1 MPEPVRVLVT
11 GGSGFVAGH
20 LIRRLLADGYLV
32 RATVRTSNRDKELR
46 KTMAGAGVDVENLDI
61 VVADLNS
68 DDGWTEAVRGCRFVQ
83 HVASPFPPRQP
94 ADEDEVIIPARE
106 GTLRVLRAAAAEGV
120 RRVVITSSFAAIG
133 YSPKPSGTPYD
144 ETDWTNPDDA
154 VSPYV
159 KSKTLAERAAWD
171 FAQRPGSPELAV
183 VNPVGVFGPPL
194 DENLSTSV
202 QIIDALLRGQP
213 PLLPVGQGPLA
224 EPVPRVRPR
233 VARARATT
241 AAARASFAVVDVRD
255 VADLLVRAMTSPQ
268 AAGQRY
274 LAAAGQP
281 VTLPEIAAVLR
292 SRLGAGAARVPSR
305 DVPDWAVR
313 FGARFVPPLRE
324 LAGLLGT
331 PKSVSNAKA
340 VTQLG
345 WHPRSAADTVAAT
358 AEGLLAPSSAAVA
371 DR

>member
-1 MPEPVRVLVT
+1 MSEPARVLVT
-11 GGSGFVAGH
+11 GGSGFIAGH
-20 LIRRLLADGYLV
+20 LIVRLLADGHLV
-32 RATVRTSNRDKELR
+32 RATVRNRNRDKQLR
-46 KTMAGAGVDVENLDI
+46 DTLAAAGADLDRLDV
-61 VVADLNS
+61 VVTDLNS
-68 DDGWTEAVRGCRFVQ
+68 DDGWAAAVRGCRFVQ

-94 ADEDEVIIPARE
+94 ADEDEIIVPARE

-133 YSPKPSGTPYD
+133 YSPKPAGTPYD

-171 FAQRPGSPELAV
+171 FAQRPGGPELAV
-183 VNPVGVFGPPL
+183 INPVGVFGPPL
-194 DENLSTSV
+194 DQNLSTSV

-213 PLLPVGQGPLA
+213 PLLP
-224 EPVPRVRPR
+224 
-233 VARARATT
+233 
-241 AAARASFAVVDVRD
+241 RASFAVVDVRD

-292 SRLGAGAARVPSR
+292 GRLGAGAVHVPR
-305 DVPDWAVR
+305 RQIPDWAVR
-313 FGARFVPPLRE
+313 VGARFLPPLRE

-331 PKSVSNAKA
+331 PKSVNNTKA

-345 WHPRSAADTVAAT
+345 WNPRSAADTVAAT
-358 AEGLLAPSSAAVA
+358 AEGLLALSSVAVA

>member
-1 MPEPVRVLVT
+1 MSEPVRVLVT
-11 GGSGFVAGH
+11 GGSGFIAGH
-20 LIRRLLADGYLV
+20 LIVRLLADGYLV
-32 RATVRTSNRDKELR
+32 RATVRNGNRDKQLR
-46 KTMAGAGVDVENLDI
+46 KTLAAAGADPDRLEI
-61 VVADLNS
+61 VVADLSS
-68 DDGWTEAVRGCRFVQ
+68 DDGWAAAVRGCRFVQ

-94 ADEDEVIIPARE
+94 ANEDEIIVPARE

-194 DENLSTSV
+194 GENLSTSV

-213 PLLPVGQGPLA
+213 PLLP
-224 EPVPRVRPR
+224 
-233 VARARATT
+233 
-241 AAARASFAVVDVRD
+241 RASFAVVDVRD
-255 VADLLVRAMTSPQ
+255 VADLLIRAMTAPE

-292 SRLGAGAARVPSR
+292 DRLGAGAARVPSR

-331 PKSVSNAKA
+331 PKSVNNAKA

-345 WHPRSAADTVAAT
+345 WHPRSAADTVTAT
-358 AEGLLAPSSAAVA
+358 AEGLLALSSAAVA